1 MNEEEQGIFT
11 RAEAEAILAAA
22 RKAAEILAE
31 EVRRINEALAALISE
46 TVAPVLEKLREN
58 ISKCVEDYAGAEC
71 TAQRKQNRPPKNL
84 MHRWTA
90 PARRIVPC
98 ARRGC

>member
-1 MNEEEQGIFT
+1 MNEEERELLT
-11 RAEAEAILAAA
+11 KADAEAILAAA
-22 RKAAEILAE
+22 CEAVEILAE
-31 EVRRINEALAALISE
+31 EVRRIGEALSEFISE
-46 TVAPVLEKLREN
+46 TIAPVLEELRER
-58 ISKCVEDYAGAEC
+58 ITEYVEGYAEAEKR
-71 TAQRKQNRPPKNL
+71 ARRQRKRPPKNL

>member
-1 MNEEEQGIFT
+1 MSEEDLEVLRETAKALWAAVQQAANQFLEET
-11 RAEAEAILAAA
+11 EKAMQAFSEFVAETIAPAVEVIV
-22 RKAAEILAE
+22 KA
-31 EVRRINEALAALISE
+31 ISE
-46 TVAPVLEKLREN
+46 YIEETERTESCARR
-58 ISKCVEDYAGAEC
+58 
-71 TAQRKQNRPPKNL
+71 QRNRPPKNL